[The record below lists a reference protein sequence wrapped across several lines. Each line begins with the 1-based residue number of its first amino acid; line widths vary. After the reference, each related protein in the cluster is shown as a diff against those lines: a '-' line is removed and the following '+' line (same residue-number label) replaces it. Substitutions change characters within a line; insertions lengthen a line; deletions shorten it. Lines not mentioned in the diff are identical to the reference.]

1 MKKYTNRKNDILEF
15 GSSNCISKLIIGNK
29 VICTD
34 KYKNKFIDFCLDMN
48 TLKLPKKYNKKYDVI
63 IFNHCLH
70 HSKDPIRVLKNI
82 SKKIIKK
89 SGYILLNEPET
100 SFIFKIFLTIF
111 KHEKFDDNIKNIK
124 NKNFWYENN
133 STGKLLFSNKNN
145 NDIFLNDYKIIKNE
159 LNEFLIFLNCS
170 GNGVNVPYIP
180 LSNLMLKIINRLD
193 NLLIK
198 LLPQIFAL
206 NRTVILKKIK

>member
-1 MKKYTNRKNDILEF
+1 MKKKILKSISPEISRNKFLDKNKNFVYLLKKRLGWMKKYTNRKNDILEF

-100 SFIFKIFLTIF
+100 SFIFKIFLALRV
-111 KHEKFDDNIKNIK
+111 HKNSKIIV
-124 NKNFWYENN
+124 NFHLIANGIN
-133 STGKLLFSNKNN
+133 LFS
-145 NDIFLNDYKIIKNE
+145 LE
-159 LNEFLIFLNCS
+159 E
-170 GNGVNVPYIP
+170 
-180 LSNLMLKIINRLD
+180 
-193 NLLIK
+193 
-198 LLPQIFAL
+198 
-206 NRTVILKKIK
+206 IL